1 LAEYALLWEHEFLL
15 DAKEMDA
22 RFHLAKLI
30 GQMMTNEGA
39 ELAWREHQEYRNGL
53 LSAAAPAP
61 TSQENLMDAVARI
74 HRKMQKSGLL
84 TNHSG
89 AVN

>member
-1 LAEYALLWEHEFLL
+1 V
-15 DAKEMDA
+15 DA

-39 ELAWREHQEYRNGL
+39 EAAWREHEAYRSVL
-53 LSAAAPAP
+53 LAGAAPAP

-74 HRKMQKSGLL
+74 HQKMQRSGLL